1 MPLRSILLLSI
12 SFLYPCLGRGQ
23 SAATLPAS
31 SAVLRAPFNDGRA
44 HTEIH
49 SDKKSGGSSGTFA
62 VYGDPNSMIQLSS
75 LSFSGDGSLLAAGS
89 TPGTVDLWDVPQRKL
104 LKTFSGATESV
115 LSRDGRFLAIGNI
128 SIIDTQTLKMRCHAP
143 WNGKP
148 EQTVGHMRLSP
159 SGDLLAVTAN
169 GLDISIFETS
179 HCQRVVT
186 LAQTK
191 DGDFSPDGK
200 LFIAANY
207 QVLTVWQVDG
217 WKLQS
222 TFTAGPDYTTDLA
235 VSPDGK
241 AALIG
246 GPNYAKYV
254 RISDGAVIKR
264 FGEGWVSAVAFP
276 ASDVLMV
283 RDHNRLAFWSAGG
296 ELLCEDR
303 KIESGEIAFAPQPAS
318 MAVGAVHQ
326 RDVLLWDR
334 GALSGS
340 CHLPRALSE

>member
-1 MPLRSILLLSI
+1 MPLRNILLLSV
-12 SFLYPCLGRGQ
+12 SFLYHPCLGSGQ
-23 SAATLPAS
+23 SATTLPAP
-31 SAVLRAPFNDGRA
+31 SAVLRAPFNDGRG

-49 SDKKSGGSSGTFA
+49 PDEKSGGTSGTFA
-62 VYGDPNSMIQLSS
+62 IYGDPNSLIQ

-104 LKTFSGATESV
+104 LKTFSGATEAV
-115 LSRDGRFLAIGNI
+115 LSRDGRFLAIGDI
-128 SIIDTQTLKMRCHAP
+128 SIIDTKTLKMRCHAP
-143 WNGKP
+143 WDGKP

-169 GLDISIFETS
+169 GLDIRIFETG
-179 HCQRVVT
+179 HCQRVAT

-191 DGDFSPDGK
+191 DGDFSPDGR

-222 TFTAGPDYTTDLA
+222 TFTAGPDYTTDLV
-235 VSPDGK
+235 VSPDGN

-254 RISDGAVIKR
+254 RISDGTVIKR

-283 RDHNRLAFWSAGG
+283 RDHSRLAFWSAGG

-303 KIESGEIAFAPQPAS
+303 KIESGEIAFAPQTAS
-318 MAVGAVHQ
+318 LAAGALHQ
-326 RDVLLWDR
+326 RDVLLWAGDEI
-334 GALSGS
+334 SGS
-340 CHLPRALSE
+340 CHLQHSLPK